1 MSTANLDELDRRGIF
16 RGVSEKEVV
25 NHPSVHKSREPK
37 HEAIDAVEGLKE
49 ALSFDDVLL
58 VPRYSDVQSRTEVNI
73 SSDLGEGLTFN
84 LPVISSP
91 MDTITGRVMA
101 TRMAHAGG
109 LGILHRYNEIDEQC
123 KTIDKVDADIK
134 AAAIGMTGD
143 YVERARNL
151 VDYSGVK
158 VLCVDVAHGHHIMME
173 RCLKTLKDDFGEG
186 VHIMAG
192 NVATL
197 DAFNALARWGA
208 DSIRVGIGGGSICST
223 RLVSGHG
230 VPTLQSILDCARS
243 EYNVKMI
250 ADGGIKTTG
259 DMVKAIAAGADF
271 VMVGSMLAGTA
282 ETPGQIFKGAEGKKY
297 KVYRGMASSEAQ
309 KDWRG
314 KSSTPEGVSTTIPY
328 KGKVAGILRD
338 IEGGIKSGFSYSGS
352 RNIEEFQTRAAF
364 VRQTP
369 AGQHE
374 SFTHILTRN

>member
-1 MSTANLDELDRRGIF
+1 MVPTEAPRE
-16 RGVSEKEVV
+16 
-25 NHPSVHKSREPK
+25 HKKGRK
-37 HEAIDAVEGLKE
+37 LKE
-49 ALSFDDVLL
+49 TLSFDDVLL
-58 VPRYSDVQSRTEVNI
+58 VPQYSDIKSRTEVDI
-73 SSDLGEGLTFN
+73 SSDLGNGLKFR

-91 MDTITGRVMA
+91 MDTITGYKMA
-101 TRMAHAGG
+101 TRMGEAGG
-109 LGILHRYNEIDEQC
+109 IGILHRYNTIDQQC
-123 KTIDKVDADIK
+123 QTIDKVETEIK

-143 YVERARNL
+143 CIERARNL
-151 VDYSGVK
+151 VDYSKVK
-158 VLCVDVAHGHHIMME
+158 VICVDVAHGHHVMME
-173 RCLKTLKDDFGEG
+173 RCLKTLKDDFGDS

-197 DAFNALARWGA
+197 EAFDALARWGA

-230 VPTLQSILDCARS
+230 VPTFQSILDCARS
-243 EYNVKMI
+243 EHDVKII

-271 VMVGSMLAGTA
+271 VMIGSMLAGTS
-282 ETPGQIFKGAEGKKY
+282 ETPGQVFKSAEGKQY

-309 KDWRG
+309 NKWRG
-314 KSSTPEGVSTTIPY
+314 KSSTPEGVSTTVPY
-328 KGKVAGILRD
+328 KGKVSHILRD

-352 RNIEEFQTRAAF
+352 RSLKEFQTKASL

-374 SFTHILTRN
+374 SFTHILTRK